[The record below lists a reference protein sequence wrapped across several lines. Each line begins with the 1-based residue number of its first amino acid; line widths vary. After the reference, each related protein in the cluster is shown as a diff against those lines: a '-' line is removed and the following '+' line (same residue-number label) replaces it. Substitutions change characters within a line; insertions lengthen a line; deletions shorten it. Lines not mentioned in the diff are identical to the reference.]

1 MVKNGAAFSIKVP
14 DKKLIMHYYHHI
26 KGRKKR
32 IEKSIIHKAINR
44 KPINREANNCIL
56 ILFAIVLATEATTAS
71 NTTHFKALAKL
82 RIRIIAVS
90 VA

>member
-1 MVKNGAAFSIKVP
+1 MIKNGAAFSIKVP

-32 IEKSIIHKAINR
+32 IEKSIIHKPINR
-44 KPINREANNCIL
+44 KPINGEANNCIL
-56 ILFAIVLATEATTAS
+56 ILFATEATIAS